1 MGEEGE
7 EELRMRLVLGLC
19 HRNQT
24 DLSFRMPVL
33 SLVTAFTKKK
43 SQKPLTLEHCIF
55 IQIHNDYPQLDA
67 YQTEIYMG
75 CMFI

>member
-43 SQKPLTLEHCIF
+43 IPKTVDSRALHFHT
-55 IQIHNDYPQLDA
+55 NPQ
-67 YQTEIYMG
+67 
-75 CMFI
+75 